1 MKTNKIILLLSILAT
16 FFIAC
21 TGEKGAIGPQGVAGQ
36 QGPKGDK
43 GDAGASGEFPKTQ
56 TGSFTIKPADWKAYS
71 NSVVLNTDD
80 SFYFVV
86 PVKELTKDIL
96 DKGIVSTYWISASSS
111 LYPLPLKDFAI
122 SSFNNSNIL
131 AVYYLEKGE
140 GKIRID
146 LISTGAVLNRP
157 TSNLNFRWTFN

>member
-36 QGPKGDK
+36 QGTKGDK
-43 GDAGASGEFPKTQ
+43 GDTGASGEFPKTQ
-56 TGSFTIKPADWKAYS
+56 TGNFTIKPADWKAYRS
-71 NSVVLNTDD
+71 SVVLNTDD

-111 LYPLPLKDFAI
+111 LYPLPIK
-122 SSFNNSNIL
+122 NSTIASYGMTIL

-140 GKIRID
+140 GKVRID
-146 LISTGAVLNRP
+146 LSYAGAALKRPISD
-157 TSNLNFRWTFN
+157 LNFRWTFN